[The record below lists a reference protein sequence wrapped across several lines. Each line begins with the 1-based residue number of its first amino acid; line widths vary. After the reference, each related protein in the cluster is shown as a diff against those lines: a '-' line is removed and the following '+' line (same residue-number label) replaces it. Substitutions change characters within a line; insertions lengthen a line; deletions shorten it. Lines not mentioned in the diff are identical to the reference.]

1 MARAAMLRSHERDPE
16 TFVESLPLAGVS
28 MDRDKIAR
36 SVSRL
41 EQNLP
46 IRRSQTRLPPP
57 LRSAHQRIL
66 RFFFERGRA
75 PALAELEAG
84 VRAAVA
90 RLAAEHIVVVD
101 GGGEITGAYPFVDE
115 DRGFRVVSRFGAA
128 NAMCAFDALAVSS
141 MFGEA
146 VVIESRCR
154 VGGRAIV
161 IEQRG
166 ADIRL
171 LEPAD
176 EVFAAI
182 DWDAAAGA
190 GCCSTSLCREMVFIA
205 GENNARAW
213 QARSAATRELFR
225 LGEAHAF
232 IGSVFVP
239 LMRDVPAARGC
250 AAGDRVSSIVAAR

>member
-1 MARAAMLRSHERDPE
+1 
-16 TFVESLPLAGVS
+16 
-28 MDRDKIAR
+28 MDRDKIECA
-36 SVSRL
+36 VSRL
-41 EQNLP
+41 ERNLP
-46 IRRSQTRLPPP
+46 IRKRQACLPTP

-66 RFFFERGRA
+66 RFFFEHGRA

-84 VRAAVA
+84 QRAAVG

-101 GGGEITGAYPFVDE
+101 ERGEITGAYPFTDE
-115 DRGFRVVSRFGAA
+115 DRGFRVTSRYGTVS
-128 NAMCAFDALAVSS
+128 AMCAFDALAVSS

-146 VVIESRCR
+146 VRIESRCS

-166 ADIRL
+166 ADINL
-171 LEPAD
+171 LEPAE

-182 DWDAAAGA
+182 EWSAAAGA
-190 GCCSTSLCREMVFIA
+190 SCCSTTLCSEMIFIA
-205 GENNARAW
+205 GVENAREW

-232 IGSVFVP
+232 IAAVFVP
-239 LMRDVPAARGC
+239 LMRDATA
-250 AAGDRVSSIVAAR
+250 VAVND